1 LLGLFV
7 FKKRIGKLVKTC
19 RLASLFQPSRQV
31 NVGEEDA
38 QIPQTVSLSNLD
50 VLIKGKKEA

>member
-1 LLGLFV
+1 ML
-7 FKKRIGKLVKTC
+7 KKRIGKLVRTC

-50 VLIKGKKEA
+50 VLSKGKKEA